1 MSQKNSFPCPEC
13 NASVE
18 IAIEDLLHGK
28 KIACPNCSVSFQIG
42 SDESKSVLETMQK
55 IRNKLDS

>member
-13 NASVE
+13 NAAVE

-28 KIACPNCSVSFQIG
+28 SIACPSCSVSFKIG
-42 SDESKSVLETMQK
+42 TDESKNALDAIQK
-55 IRNKLDS
+55 LRNKLDL

>member
-13 NASVE
+13 NATVE

-28 KIACPNCSVSFQIG
+28 SIACSNCSVSFKIG
-42 SDESKSVLETMQK
+42 TDESKTALDSIQK
-55 IRNKLDS
+55 LRNKLDS